1 MLPWGGEKTPK
12 RGGRKSEPSKKEK
25 QAPLNTTKPRG
36 RFHLSV
42 FFVLVVLIA
51 PCLASGKDV
60 KLGKKVPPLKLK
72 DSKGKTYTLASFKEP
87 VLAIWYEGKNSKEQ
101 NRWLKK
107 KLKKMFDKN
116 IIPQK
121 KFRSVGIANF
131 QETAVPNFIVNAV
144 IKKESKETGAIILC
158 DRKGKMIKKWGFRNG
173 RSNIYIL
180 DKNRR
185 LRWKS
190 SGKLSKRRGKQLI
203 RFILRLTR

>member
-1 MLPWGGEKTPK
+1 MSHKNPSEKVP
-12 RGGRKSEPSKKEK
+12 
-25 QAPLNTTKPRG
+25 NTTKAPG
-36 RFHLSV
+36 HRFHLSI
-42 FFVLVVLIA
+42 FMVLVVLIA
-51 PCLASGKDV
+51 PCLASGKNV
-60 KLGKKVPPLKLK
+60 KLGKKLPTFKLK
-72 DSKGKTYTLASFKEP
+72 DSKGKTYTLSSFKEP

-131 QETAVPNFIVNAV
+131 QETAVPNFIINAV
-144 IKKESKETGAIILC
+144 IKKESKETGAVILC
-158 DRKGKMIKKWGFRNG
+158 DRKGKMMKKWGFRNG